1 MRRIVLGFSTIFFC
15 PCFARLHQLLFLVRF
30 FTSMPLTIRTIR
42 MRGKSEVSLGKKL
55 SSDGK
60 PPEEDNGVIKIDSL
74 GINEPNSKFYTFKKS
89 GQAFGA
95 AGDEVVLPVSDWTI
109 EVLCRRNGG
118 ALGPEHHLA
127 GFQNLPVEGAQG
139 IRLNLWEGPD
149 DLTFSIHAAGGKAG
163 VQLLKV
169 KLEQDV

>member
-1 MRRIVLGFSTIFFC
+1 
-15 PCFARLHQLLFLVRF
+15 
-30 FTSMPLTIRTIR
+30 MPLTIR

-60 PPEEDNGVIKIDSL
+60 LPKGDNGVIKIDVL
-74 GINEPNSKFYTFKKS
+74 VINGPNSKFYTFKKS
-89 GQAFGA
+89 GQAFG
-95 AGDEVVLPVSDWTI
+95 
-109 EVLCRRNGG
+109 G
-118 ALGPEHHLA
+118 ALDPDHHLA

-139 IRLNLWEGPD
+139 IRLNLWESPD

-163 VQLLKV
+163 VQLLEV